1 MPTTKAAAKDL
12 RQSRRRA
19 AVNRRVKEDLHYLI
33 KRARAAASGKD
44 AKMAEYAAAAIRALD
59 KAAQHG
65 VIARGNADRRK
76 SRISRL
82 AAAVR

>member
-1 MPTTKAAAKDL
+1 MPTTRAAAKDL

-19 AVNRRVKEDLHYLI
+19 EANRLAKENLRYLI
-33 KRARAAASGKD
+33 KRARTAAASQD
-44 AKMAEYAAAAIRALD
+44 AKLSEYVAAAIRALD

>member
-1 MPTTKAAAKDL
+1 MPTTRAATKDL

-19 AVNRRVKEDLHYLI
+19 EANRRVKENLRYLI

-44 AKMAEYAAAAIRALD
+44 AKTAEYAAAAIRALD

-65 VIARGNADRRK
+65 VVARGNADRRK

-82 AAAVR
+82 AVAAR

>member
-1 MPTTKAAAKDL
+1 MPTTRAAAKDL

-19 AVNRRVKEDLHYLI
+19 AANRLVKEDLRYLI
-33 KRARAAASGKD
+33 KRARTAAVGKD
-44 AKMAEYAAAAIRALD
+44 AKLSEYVAAAIRALD
-59 KAAQHG
+59 RAAQRG

-82 AAAVR
+82 VVSVR

>member
-1 MPTTKAAAKDL
+1 MPTTRAAAKDL

-19 AVNRRVKEDLHYLI
+19 EANRRVKEDVHYLI
-33 KRARAAASGKD
+33 KRARAAAASKN
-44 AKMAEYAAAAIRALD
+44 AKLSEYVAAAIRALD
-59 KAAQHG
+59 RAAQRG

-82 AAAVR
+82 AVSVR